1 MCSFA
6 ELSLGIAIACA
17 AAAADDSFFF
27 FLLTSACAGL
37 HAALILFF
45 CFGCFLLSDGTVCS
59 MFISFM
65 LLSVTMLLKVVC
77 VSSSLFF

>member
-1 MCSFA
+1 M
-6 ELSLGIAIACA
+6 AIACA
-17 AAAADDSFFF
+17 AAAAADSF